1 MKIEIKPKTVLP
13 IAFNGYMEKY
23 IYILFSC
30 NLQRDN
36 SSIIRQKGESQNGGN
51 KKAKHAIFSGERK
64 FLTPSHRYQMVRN
77 IRLSENLAL
86 FS

>member
-13 IAFNGYMEKY
+13 IAFNGNMKKK
-23 IYILFSC
+23 LFFC

-51 KKAKHAIFSGERK
+51 KKAKHANFSGKRK

-77 IRLSENLAL
+77 SRLSENLAL